1 MDEKDIYL
9 INLQTNIRKI
19 SYENIFEKY
28 LIPIPTNQVCVKELE
43 HQSAILIN
51 KSYSLF

>member
-19 SYENIFEKY
+19 SYLPDKFTNKYKENI
-28 LIPIPTNQVCVKELE
+28 L
-43 HQSAILIN
+43 
-51 KSYSLF
+51 